1 MQDMRW
7 LDHLPDGTLESGVEL
22 ANRLY
27 QNSRLRAPA
36 LRHGGESRAA

>member
-27 QNSRLRAPA
+27 WNIDWGQC
-36 LRHGGESRAA
+36 GQ